1 MFDTILGLSTIYIL
15 ELAVRECRTSALS
28 SGLGFKL
35 GLATP
40 SSSEPPIV
48 SVHPAGRTG
57 YGYKSLFGQVGVPVP
72 PLET

>member
-1 MFDTILGLSTIYIL
+1 MFDTTLGVSTIYIL
-15 ELAVRECRTSALS
+15 ELAVRECRASVLS

-35 GLATP
+35 GLAT
-40 SSSEPPIV
+40 PIV